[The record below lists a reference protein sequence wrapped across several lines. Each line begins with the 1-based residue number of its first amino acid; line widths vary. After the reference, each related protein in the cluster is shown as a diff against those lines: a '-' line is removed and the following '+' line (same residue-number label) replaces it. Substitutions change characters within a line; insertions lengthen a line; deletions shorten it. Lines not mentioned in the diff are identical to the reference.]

1 MENKAMKWTGRVLS
15 TLIVLAMTADGVGK
29 LMKPRPVVEGTVKYG
44 YPESSIRPI
53 GAVALAGA
61 ILYAIPQTA
70 VLGAIL
76 LTAFFGGAVATHVRA
91 AESSF
96 WFAVIFGV
104 VTWLALI
111 LRDSRLR
118 QLLPM
123 RQL

>member
-1 MENKAMKWTGRVLS
+1 LS
-15 TLIVLAMTADGVGK
+15 TLIVLAMLTDGTMK
-29 LMKPRPVVEGTVKYG
+29 LLKQPFVVEGTTKYG
-44 YPESSIRPI
+44 YPDASIRPI
-53 GAVALAGA
+53 GALALAGA

-91 AESSF
+91 SESSF

-104 VTWLALI
+104 LTWLALL

-118 QLLPM
+118 QLLPF
-123 RQL
+123 RNL